1 MLSCRMQRGRRTLHL
16 TGGDFK
22 GWFESLRFRPRLSL
36 QEPLQRTQEETQ
48 KRQTDRS
55 VEDETMR
62 LLLIHADRFEYEAR
76 EKAVREP
83 EPLDESHKKG
93 ALENGLVVFS
103 TVEKNDEQDPGQI
116 ATNAASSIEEVLGW
130 LKTKKVMVYP
140 YAHLSTSLASR
151 EPAISILKA
160 LEEKLVKKGYEVT
173 RSPFGWYKSFTITA
187 KGHPLSELSRTITVD
202 TKSRQ
207 VAPAIQTEYVI
218 MDQEGK
224 LHSPEDFVFSPR
236 DAEFKSLV
244 EKEALKKGLTGGEP
258 HFLDYARRFGIE
270 WESFADV
277 GQMRFGPESNL
288 IMDLLAEYA
297 GQVIRRIGIPILNVK
312 GTNMF
317 DVAVKP
323 IKEHLQLF
331 GSRAYEVK
339 VDERTFV
346 LRYAACFQQFSMVK
360 DWTLSYRTLPFGTF
374 EVADSYRMEQSGEL
388 LLSFRLRK
396 FLMPDLHI
404 YLRNLS
410 EAIEV
415 GKKVHDVIYEE
426 IRKVP
431 REYVSLYNTTRSF
444 FDSHKQ
450 LFIDLVKVE
459 KKPILI
465 NFVPD
470 GIYYWVLNVEYNI
483 VDDLERPREIA
494 TFQIDVGNA
503 ERFGISYTNEKG
515 EKQFPVIIHTAVL
528 GGLERYLFALLDSA
542 LRLEKSGRKPM
553 LPVWVSP
560 VQVRIIPVAKQ
571 FVQPALSL
579 LEQLETAGMRVDLD
593 DREDTIQSRVREA
606 ELSWVPY
613 VVIYGDR
620 EVHGA
625 DLSVRAR
632 SDGKEIKMAVSTLV
646 TRISGELEGYPARS
660 LSYPKLLTQRP
671 GYKRI

>member
-1 MLSCRMQRGRRTLHL
+1 
-16 TGGDFK
+16 
-22 GWFESLRFRPRLSL
+22 
-36 QEPLQRTQEETQ
+36 
-48 KRQTDRS
+48 
-55 VEDETMR
+55 VADETVR
-62 LLLIHADRFEYEAR
+62 LLLVHADRFEYEAR
-76 EKAVREP
+76 EKAVKEP
-83 EPLDESHKKG
+83 EPLDESHKRG

-103 TVEKNDEQDPGQI
+103 TVEKNDEQEPEQI

-130 LKTKKVMVYP
+130 LKTKRVMVYP

-160 LEEKLVKKGYEVT
+160 LEEKLSQKGYEVS

-187 KGHPLSELSRTITVD
+187 KGHPLSELSRTITVE

-207 VAPAIQTEYVI
+207 AAPAIKTEYVI

-224 LHSPEDFVFSPR
+224 LHSPEDFVFGPH

-277 GQMRFGPESNL
+277 GHMRFGPEANL

-360 DWTLSYRTLPFGTF
+360 DWTLSYKTLPFGTF

-404 YLRNLS
+404 YLKS
-410 EAIEV
+410 VGEAIRV
-415 GKKVHDVIYEE
+415 GDKIHRTIYEE
-426 IRKVP
+426 IRKLN

-444 FDSHKQ
+444 FEANKDS
-450 LFIDLVKVE
+450 FMELVKVE
-459 KKPILI
+459 KKPILL
-465 NFVPD
+465 NFVPE
-470 GIYYWVLNVEYNI
+470 GLYYWVLNVEYNI
-483 VDDLERPREIA
+483 IDDLDRPREIG
-494 TFQIDVGNA
+494 TFQIDIGNA
-503 ERFGISYTNEKG
+503 KRFGIAYTDEKG
-515 EKQFPVIIHTAVL
+515 EKQFPVIIHTAVI
-528 GGLERYLFALLDSA
+528 GGLERYLFTLLDSA
-542 LRLEKSGRKPM
+542 VRLERQGKKPM
-553 LPVWVSP
+553 LPAWISP
-560 VQVRIIPVAKQ
+560 AQVRIIPIAKQ
-571 FVQPALSL
+571 FVKQGMKL
-579 LEQLETAGMRVDLD
+579 LETLEKAGIRADLD
-593 DREDTIQSRVREA
+593 DRDDTMQSRVRDA
-606 ELSWVPY
+606 ELSWIPY
-613 VVIYGDR
+613 TIIYG
-620 EVHGA
+620 E
-625 DLSVRAR
+625 
-632 SDGKEIKMAVSTLV
+632 KEIKTKELSIRSRADSKESKVSLTAFLKRFRAEV
-646 TRISGELEGYPARS
+646 EGYPVRPLTYPVL
-660 LSYPKLLTQRP
+660 LSQRP
-671 GYKRI
+671 GYKRM

>member
-1 MLSCRMQRGRRTLHL
+1 
-16 TGGDFK
+16 
-22 GWFESLRFRPRLSL
+22 
-36 QEPLQRTQEETQ
+36 
-48 KRQTDRS
+48 
-55 VEDETMR
+55 MR
-62 LLLIHADRFEYEAR
+62 LLLVHADRFEYEAR
-76 EKAVREP
+76 EKAVKEP
-83 EPLDESHKKG
+83 EPLDESHKRG

-103 TVEKNDEQDPGQI
+103 TVEKNDEQEPEQI

-151 EPAISILKA
+151 EPAIAILKA
-160 LEEKLVKKGYEVT
+160 LEEKLAQKGYEVS

-207 VAPAIQTEYVI
+207 ATPTVKTEYVI
-218 MDQEGK
+218 MDQAGK
-224 LHSPEDFVFSPR
+224 LHSPEDFVFGPH

-244 EKEALKKGLTGGEP
+244 EKEALKRGLTGGEP

-277 GQMRFGPESNL
+277 GQMRFGPEANL

-360 DWTLSYRTLPFGTF
+360 DWTLSYKTLPFGTF

-404 YLRNLS
+404 YLKS
-410 EAIEV
+410 VAEAIRI
-415 GKKVHDVIYEE
+415 GDKIHRTIYEE
-426 IRKVP
+426 IRKLN

-444 FDSHKQ
+444 FEANKDS
-450 LFIDLVKVE
+450 FMELVKVE
-459 KKPILI
+459 KKPILLS
-465 NFVPD
+465 FVPE
-470 GIYYWVLNVEYNI
+470 GLYYWVLNVEYNI
-483 VDDLERPREIA
+483 IDDLDRPREIG

-503 ERFGISYTNEKG
+503 KRFGIAYTDEKG
-515 EKQFPVIIHTAVL
+515 EKQFPVIIHTAVI
-528 GGLERYLFALLDSA
+528 GGLERYLFTLLDSA
-542 LRLEKSGRKPM
+542 VRLERQGKKPM
-553 LPVWVSP
+553 LPIWISP
-560 VQVRIIPVAKQ
+560 VQVRIIPVARQ
-571 FVQPALSL
+571 FVKQGMQL
-579 LEQLETAGMRVDLD
+579 LETLEKAGIRADLD
-593 DREDTIQSRVREA
+593 DRDDTMQSKVRDA
-606 ELSWVPY
+606 ELSWIPY
-613 VVIYGDR
+613 TIIYG
-620 EVHGA
+620 E
-625 DLSVRAR
+625 
-632 SDGKEIKMAVSTLV
+632 KEIETKELSIRSRADSKESKLALAAFLK
-646 TRISGELEGYPARS
+646 RIKAEIEGYPTKS
-660 LSYPKLLTQRP
+660 LTYPILLSQRP
-671 GYKRI
+671 GYKRM

>member
-1 MLSCRMQRGRRTLHL
+1 MQRGRRTLYL
-16 TGGDFK
+16 FGGGFK
-22 GWFESLRFRPRLSL
+22 GWFESLCFRPRLSL
-36 QEPLQRTQEETQ
+36 QKPLQRAQEEAQ
-48 KRQTDRS
+48 ERQADRA

-62 LLLIHADRFEYEAR
+62 LLLVHADRFEYEAR
-76 EKAVREP
+76 EKAVKEP
-83 EPLDESHKKG
+83 EPLDESHKRG

-103 TVEKNDEQDPGQI
+103 TVEKNDEQEPEQI
-116 ATNAASSIEEVLGW
+116 ASNAASSIEEVLGW

-160 LEEKLVKKGYEVT
+160 LEEKLAQKGYEVS

-207 VAPAIQTEYVI
+207 AAPAVKTEYVI

-224 LHSPEDFVFSPR
+224 LHSPEDFVFGPR

-258 HFLDYARRFGIE
+258 HFLDYARRYGIE

-404 YLRNLS
+404 YLKS
-410 EAIEV
+410 VTEAIRI
-415 GKKVHDVIYEE
+415 GDKVHRTIYEE
-426 IRKVP
+426 IRKLN

-444 FDSHKQ
+444 FEANKDS
-450 LFIDLVKVE
+450 FMELVKVE
-459 KKPILI
+459 KKPILL
-465 NFVPD
+465 NFVPE
-470 GIYYWVLNVEYNI
+470 GLYYWVLNVEYNI
-483 VDDLERPREIA
+483 IDDLDRPREIG

-503 ERFGISYTNEKG
+503 KRFGIAYADEKG
-515 EKQFPVIIHTAVL
+515 EKQFPVIIHTAVI
-528 GGLERYLFALLDSA
+528 GGLERYLFTLLDSA
-542 LRLEKSGRKPM
+542 VRLERQGKKPM

-560 VQVRIIPVAKQ
+560 TQVRIIPVSQQ
-571 FVQPALSL
+571 FVRQGMKL
-579 LEQLETAGMRVDLD
+579 LGTLEKAGIRADLD
-593 DREDTIQSRVREA
+593 DRDDTMQSKVRDA
-606 ELSWVPY
+606 ELSWIPFS
-613 VVIYGDR
+613 VIYG
-620 EVHGA
+620 EKEIKTKQ
-625 DLSVRAR
+625 LSVRSRAD
-632 SDGKEIKMAVSTLV
+632 SKESKIGLTAFLKRLK
-646 TRISGELEGYPARS
+646 GEVEGYPVRPLTYPVL
-660 LSYPKLLTQRP
+660 LSQRP
-671 GYKRI
+671 GYKRM

>member
-1 MLSCRMQRGRRTLHL
+1 
-16 TGGDFK
+16 
-22 GWFESLRFRPRLSL
+22 
-36 QEPLQRTQEETQ
+36 
-48 KRQTDRS
+48 
-55 VEDETMR
+55 MR
-62 LLLIHADRFEYEAR
+62 LLLVHADRFEYEAR
-76 EKAVREP
+76 EKAVKEP
-83 EPLDESHKKG
+83 EPLDESHKRG

-103 TVEKNDEQDPGQI
+103 TVEKNDEQEPEQI
-116 ATNAASSIEEVLGW
+116 ASNAASSIEEVLGW

-160 LEEKLVKKGYEVT
+160 LEEKLAQKGYEVS

-207 VAPAIQTEYVI
+207 AAPAVKTEYVI

-224 LHSPEDFVFSPR
+224 LHSPEDFVFGPR

-258 HFLDYARRFGIE
+258 HFLDYARRYGIE

-404 YLRNLS
+404 YLKS
-410 EAIEV
+410 VTEAIRI
-415 GKKVHDVIYEE
+415 GDKVHRTIYEE
-426 IRKVP
+426 IRKLN

-444 FDSHKQ
+444 FEANKDS
-450 LFIDLVKVE
+450 FMELVKVE
-459 KKPILI
+459 KKPILL
-465 NFVPD
+465 NFVPE
-470 GIYYWVLNVEYNI
+470 GLYYWVLNVEYNI
-483 VDDLERPREIA
+483 IDDLDRPREIG

-503 ERFGISYTNEKG
+503 KRFGIAYADEKG
-515 EKQFPVIIHTAVL
+515 EKQFPVIIHTAVI
-528 GGLERYLFALLDSA
+528 GGLERYLFTLLDSA
-542 LRLEKSGRKPM
+542 VRLERQGKKPM

-560 VQVRIIPVAKQ
+560 TQVRIIPVSQQ
-571 FVQPALSL
+571 FVRQGMKL
-579 LEQLETAGMRVDLD
+579 LGTLEKAGIRADLD
-593 DREDTIQSRVREA
+593 DRDDTMQSKVRDA
-606 ELSWVPY
+606 ELSWIPFS
-613 VVIYGDR
+613 VIYG
-620 EVHGA
+620 EKEIKTKQ
-625 DLSVRAR
+625 LSVRSRAD
-632 SDGKEIKMAVSTLV
+632 SKESKIGLTAFLKRLK
-646 TRISGELEGYPARS
+646 GEVEGYPVRPLTYPVL
-660 LSYPKLLTQRP
+660 LSQRP
-671 GYKRI
+671 GYKRM

>member
-1 MLSCRMQRGRRTLHL
+1 L
-16 TGGDFK
+16 
-22 GWFESLRFRPRLSL
+22 
-36 QEPLQRTQEETQ
+36 
-48 KRQTDRS
+48 
-55 VEDETMR
+55 R
-62 LLLIHADRFEYEAR
+62 LLLIHADRFEYETR
-76 EKAVREP
+76 EKAVKEP
-83 EPLDESHKKG
+83 EPLDDSHRKG
-93 ALENGLVVFS
+93 ALEDGLVVFS
-103 TVEKNDEQDPGQI
+103 TVEKNDEQDPEQI
-116 ATNAASSIEEVLGW
+116 TTNAASSIEEVLGW

-151 EPAISILKA
+151 EPAISILKT
-160 LEEKLVKKGYEVT
+160 LEDKLVQRGYEVS

-207 VAPAIQTEYVI
+207 VAPAVKTEYVI
-218 MDQEGK
+218 MDQTGK
-224 LHSPEDFVFSPR
+224 LHSPEDFQFGPK

-277 GQMRFGPESNL
+277 GQMRFGPEANL

-404 YLRNLS
+404 YLKS
-410 EAIEV
+410 VGEAIKI
-415 GKKVHDVIYEE
+415 GDKIHRTIHEE
-426 IRKVP
+426 IRKLN

-444 FDSHKQ
+444 FEANRDTFME
-450 LFIDLVKVE
+450 LAKVE
-459 KKPILI
+459 KKPILL
-465 NFVPD
+465 NFVPE
-470 GIYYWVLNVEYNI
+470 GLYYWVLNVEYNI
-483 VDDLERPREIA
+483 IDDLDRPREIG
-494 TFQIDVGNA
+494 TFQIDIGNA
-503 ERFGISYTNEKG
+503 KRFGIAYTDEKG
-515 EKQFPVIIHTAVL
+515 EKQFPVIIHTAVI
-528 GGLERYLFALLDSA
+528 GGLERYLFTLLDSA
-542 LRLEKSGRKPM
+542 VRLERQGKKPM
-553 LPVWVSP
+553 LPVWISP
-560 VQVRIIPVAKQ
+560 AQVRIIPIANHFVKQ
-571 FVQPALSL
+571 GMKL
-579 LEQLETAGMRVDLD
+579 LETLEKAGIRADLD
-593 DREDTIQSRVREA
+593 DRDDTMQSKVRDA
-606 ELSWVPY
+606 ELSWIPY
-613 VVIYGDR
+613 TIIYG
-620 EVHGA
+620 E
-625 DLSVRAR
+625 
-632 SDGKEIKMAVSTLV
+632 KEIKTKELSIRSRADAKESKITLAAFLKRFKAEV
-646 TRISGELEGYPARS
+646 EGYPIKPLTYPTL
-660 LSYPKLLTQRP
+660 LSQRP
-671 GYKRI
+671 GYKRM

>member
-1 MLSCRMQRGRRTLHL
+1 
-16 TGGDFK
+16 
-22 GWFESLRFRPRLSL
+22 
-36 QEPLQRTQEETQ
+36 
-48 KRQTDRS
+48 
-55 VEDETMR
+55 MR
-62 LLLIHADRFEYEAR
+62 LLLVHADRFEYEAR
-76 EKAVREP
+76 EKAVKEP

-103 TVEKNDEQDPGQI
+103 TVEKNDEQEPEQI
-116 ATNAASSIEEVLGW
+116 ASNAASSIEEVLGW
-130 LKTKKVMVYP
+130 LKTRKVMVYP

-160 LEEKLVKKGYEVT
+160 LEEKLSQKGYEVS

-207 VAPAIQTEYVI
+207 VAPAVKTEYVV
-218 MDQEGK
+218 MDLEGK
-224 LHSPEDFVFSPR
+224 LHSPEDFVFGPH

-277 GQMRFGPESNL
+277 GHMRFGPEANL

-404 YLRNLS
+404 YLKS
-410 EAIEV
+410 VGEAIRI
-415 GKKVHDVIYEE
+415 GDKVHRTIYEE
-426 IRKVP
+426 IRKLN

-444 FDSHKQ
+444 FEANKDS
-450 LFIDLVKVE
+450 FMELVKVE
-459 KKPILI
+459 KKPILL
-465 NFVPD
+465 NFVPE
-470 GIYYWVLNVEYNI
+470 GLYYWVLNVEYNI
-483 VDDLERPREIA
+483 IDDLDRPREIG
-494 TFQIDVGNA
+494 TFQIDIGNA
-503 ERFGISYTNEKG
+503 KRFGIAYTDEKG
-515 EKQFPVIIHTAVL
+515 EKQFPVIIHTAVI
-528 GGLERYLFALLDSA
+528 GGLERYLFTLLDSA
-542 LRLEKSGRKPM
+542 VRLERRGKKPM
-553 LPVWVSP
+553 LPVWISP
-560 VQVRIIPVAKQ
+560 AQVRIIPIAKQ
-571 FVQPALSL
+571 FVKQGMEL
-579 LEQLETAGMRVDLD
+579 LETLEKAGIRADLD
-593 DREDTIQSRVREA
+593 DRDDTMQSKVRDA
-606 ELSWVPY
+606 ELSWIPY
-613 VVIYGDR
+613 TIIYG
-620 EVHGA
+620 E
-625 DLSVRAR
+625 
-632 SDGKEIKMAVSTLV
+632 KEIETK
-646 TRISGELEGYPARS
+646 ELSIRSRADSKESKLALTAFLERVKAEVEGYPTKRLTYPTL
-660 LSYPKLLTQRP
+660 LSQRP
-671 GYKRI
+671 GYKRT

>member
-1 MLSCRMQRGRRTLHL
+1 
-16 TGGDFK
+16 
-22 GWFESLRFRPRLSL
+22 
-36 QEPLQRTQEETQ
+36 
-48 KRQTDRS
+48 
-55 VEDETMR
+55 MR
-62 LLLIHADRFEYEAR
+62 LLLVHADRFEYEAR
-76 EKAVREP
+76 EKAVKEP
-83 EPLDESHKKG
+83 EPLDEAHKKG

-103 TVEKNDEQDPGQI
+103 TVEKNDEQEPEQI

-160 LEEKLVKKGYEVT
+160 LEEKLSRKGYEVS

-202 TKSRQ
+202 TRSRQ
-207 VAPAIQTEYVI
+207 VAPAVKTEYVI
-218 MDQEGK
+218 MDLEGK
-224 LHSPEDFVFSPR
+224 LHSPEDFVFGPH

-277 GQMRFGPESNL
+277 GHMRFGPEANL

-404 YLRNLS
+404 YLKS
-410 EAIEV
+410 VGEAIRI
-415 GKKVHDVIYEE
+415 GDKIHRIIYEE
-426 IRKVP
+426 IRKLN

-444 FDSHKQ
+444 FEANKDS
-450 LFIDLVKVE
+450 FMELVKVE
-459 KKPILI
+459 KKPILL
-465 NFVPD
+465 NFVPE
-470 GIYYWVLNVEYNI
+470 GLYYWVLNVEYNI
-483 VDDLERPREIA
+483 IDDLDRPREIG
-494 TFQIDVGNA
+494 TFQIDIGNA
-503 ERFGISYTNEKG
+503 KRFGIAYTDVKG
-515 EKQFPVIIHTAVL
+515 EKQFPVIIHTAVI
-528 GGLERYLFALLDSA
+528 GGLERYLFTLLDSA
-542 LRLEKSGRKPM
+542 VRLERQGRKPM
-553 LPVWVSP
+553 LPVWISP
-560 VQVRIIPVAKQ
+560 AQVRIIPVAKQ
-571 FVQPALSL
+571 FVKEGMEL
-579 LEQLETAGMRVDLD
+579 LETLEKAGVRADLD
-593 DREDTIQSRVREA
+593 DRDDTMQSKVRDA
-606 ELSWVPY
+606 ELSWIPY
-613 VVIYGDR
+613 TIIYG
-620 EVHGA
+620 E
-625 DLSVRAR
+625 
-632 SDGKEIKMAVSTLV
+632 KEIETKELSIRSRADSKESKVGLAAFLKRV
-646 TRISGELEGYPARS
+646 KAELEGYPS
-660 LSYPKLLTQRP
+660 KTLTYPTLLSQRP
-671 GYKRI
+671 GYKRM

>member
-1 MLSCRMQRGRRTLHL
+1 
-16 TGGDFK
+16 
-22 GWFESLRFRPRLSL
+22 
-36 QEPLQRTQEETQ
+36 
-48 KRQTDRS
+48 
-55 VEDETMR
+55 MR
-62 LLLIHADRFEYEAR
+62 LLLVHADRFEYEAR
-76 EKAVREP
+76 EKAVKEP
-83 EPLDESHKKG
+83 EPLNESHKKG

-103 TVEKNDEQDPGQI
+103 TVEKNDEQEPEQI

-130 LKTKKVMVYP
+130 LKTKKVMLYP

-160 LEEKLVKKGYEVT
+160 LEERLAQKGYEVS

-207 VAPAIQTEYVI
+207 AAPAVKTEYVI

-224 LHSPEDFVFSPR
+224 LHPPEDFVFGPY

-244 EKEALKKGLTGGEP
+244 EKEALKRGLTGGEP

-404 YLRNLS
+404 YLKS
-410 EAIEV
+410 VAEAIRI
-415 GKKVHDVIYEE
+415 GDKIHRTIYEE
-426 IRKVP
+426 IRKLN

-444 FDSHKQ
+444 FEANKDS
-450 LFIDLVKVE
+450 FMELVKVE
-459 KKPILI
+459 KKPILL
-465 NFVPD
+465 NFVPE
-470 GIYYWVLNVEYNI
+470 GLYYWVLNVEYNI
-483 VDDLERPREIA
+483 IDDLDRPREIG

-503 ERFGISYTNEKG
+503 KRFGISYADEKG
-515 EKQFPVIIHTAVL
+515 EKQFPVIIHTAVI
-528 GGLERYLFALLDSA
+528 GGLERYLFTLLDSA
-542 LRLEKSGRKPM
+542 VRLERQGRKPM
-553 LPVWVSP
+553 LPVWIAP
-560 VQVRIIPVAKQ
+560 AQVRIIPVSQQ
-571 FVQPALSL
+571 FVKQGLEL
-579 LEQLETAGMRVDLD
+579 LGELEKAGIRADLD
-593 DREDTIQSRVREA
+593 DRDDTMQSKVRDA
-606 ELSWVPY
+606 ELSWIPY
-613 VVIYGDR
+613 TIIYG
-620 EVHGA
+620 EKEISTKE
-625 DLSVRAR
+625 LSVRSRAD
-632 SDGKEIKMAVSTLV
+632 SKESKIALTPFLKRFKAEV
-646 TRISGELEGYPARS
+646 EGYPVRPLTYPAL
-660 LSYPKLLTQRP
+660 LSQRP
-671 GYKRI
+671 GYKRM

>member
-1 MLSCRMQRGRRTLHL
+1 
-16 TGGDFK
+16 
-22 GWFESLRFRPRLSL
+22 
-36 QEPLQRTQEETQ
+36 
-48 KRQTDRS
+48 
-55 VEDETMR
+55 MR

-76 EKAVREP
+76 EKAVKEP
-83 EPLDESHKKG
+83 EPLDDSHKRG
-93 ALENGLVVFS
+93 TLEDGLVVFS
-103 TVEKNDEQDPGQI
+103 TVEKNDEQEPEQI

-140 YAHLSTSLASR
+140 YAHLSTNLASR

-160 LEEKLVKKGYEVT
+160 LEEKLAQKGYEVT
-173 RSPFGWYKSFTITA
+173 RSPFGWYKSFTIAA

-207 VAPAIQTEYVI
+207 ASPPVKTEYVI
-218 MDQEGK
+218 MDQNGK
-224 LHSPEDFVFSPR
+224 LHSPEDFEFGPH
-236 DAEFKSLV
+236 DAEFRSLV

-270 WESFADV
+270 WEPFADV
-277 GQMRFGPESNL
+277 GQMRFGPEANL

-360 DWTLSYRTLPFGTF
+360 DWALSYRTLPFGTF

-404 YLRNLS
+404 YLKS
-410 EAIEV
+410 VGEAIRV
-415 GKKVHDVIYEE
+415 GDNIHRTIYEE
-426 IRKVP
+426 IRKLN

-444 FDSHKQ
+444 FEANKAA
-450 LFIDLVKVE
+450 FMELVKVE
-459 KKPILI
+459 KKPILL
-465 NFVPD
+465 NFVPE
-470 GIYYWVLNVEYNI
+470 GLYYWVLNVEYNI
-483 VDDLERPREIA
+483 IDDLDRPREIG
-494 TFQIDVGNA
+494 TFQIDIGNA
-503 ERFGISYTNEKG
+503 KRFGIAYTDEKG
-515 EKQFPVIIHTAVL
+515 EKQFPVIIHTAVI
-528 GGLERYLFALLDSA
+528 GGLERYLFTLLDSA
-542 LRLEKSGRKPM
+542 VRLERQGKKPM

-571 FVQPALSL
+571 FVKQGMKM
-579 LEQLETAGMRVDLD
+579 LETLEKSGIRADID
-593 DREDTIQSRVREA
+593 DRDDTMQSKIRDA
-606 ELSWVPY
+606 ELSWIPY
-613 VVIYGDR
+613 SVIYGER
-620 EVHGA
+620 
-625 DLSVRAR
+625 
-632 SDGKEIKMAVSTLV
+632 EIKTKKLSIRSRADAKESKITLAAFLKRFKAEV
-646 TRISGELEGYPARS
+646 EGYPVKP
-660 LSYPKLLTQRP
+660 LSYPTLISQRP
-671 GYKRI
+671 GYKRM

>member
-1 MLSCRMQRGRRTLHL
+1 
-16 TGGDFK
+16 
-22 GWFESLRFRPRLSL
+22 
-36 QEPLQRTQEETQ
+36 
-48 KRQTDRS
+48 
-55 VEDETMR
+55 VR
-62 LLLIHADRFEYEAR
+62 LLLVHADRFEYEVR
-76 EKAVREP
+76 EKAVKEP
-83 EPLDESHKKG
+83 EPLDESHKRG

-103 TVEKNDEQDPGQI
+103 TVEKNDEQEPEQI
-116 ATNAASSIEEVLGW
+116 ATNAASSIEEVLVW
-130 LKTKKVMVYP
+130 LKTKRVMVYP

-160 LEEKLVKKGYEVT
+160 LEEKLAQKGYEVS

-207 VAPAIQTEYVI
+207 AAPAVKTEYVI
-218 MDQEGK
+218 MDLEGK
-224 LHSPEDFVFSPR
+224 LHSPEDFAFGPH

-277 GQMRFGPESNL
+277 GHMRFGPEANL

-317 DVAVKP
+317 DAAVKP

-360 DWTLSYRTLPFGTF
+360 DWTLSYKTLPFGTF

-404 YLRNLS
+404 YLKS
-410 EAIEV
+410 VGEAIRI
-415 GKKVHDVIYEE
+415 GDKIHRTIYEE
-426 IRKVP
+426 IRKLN

-444 FDSHKQ
+444 FEANKDS
-450 LFIDLVKVE
+450 FMELVKVE
-459 KKPILI
+459 KKPILL
-465 NFVPD
+465 NFVPE
-470 GIYYWVLNVEYNI
+470 GLYYWVLNVEYNI
-483 VDDLERPREIA
+483 IDDLDRPREIG

-503 ERFGISYTNEKG
+503 RRFGIAYTDEKG
-515 EKQFPVIIHTAVL
+515 EKQFPVIIHTAVI
-528 GGLERYLFALLDSA
+528 GGLERYLFTLLDSA
-542 LRLEKSGRKPM
+542 VRLERQRKKPM
-553 LPVWVSP
+553 LPAWISP
-560 VQVRIIPVAKQ
+560 AQVRIIPVAKQ
-571 FVQPALSL
+571 FVEQGLKL
-579 LEQLETAGMRVDLD
+579 LEALEKAGMRADLD
-593 DREDTIQSRVREA
+593 DRDDTMQSKVRDA
-606 ELSWVPY
+606 ELSWIPY
-613 VVIYGDR
+613 TIIYG
-620 EVHGA
+620 E
-625 DLSVRAR
+625 
-632 SDGKEIKMAVSTLV
+632 KEIKTKELSIRSRSDSKESKVSLTAFLRRFRAEV
-646 TRISGELEGYPARS
+646 EGYPVRPLTYPVL
-660 LSYPKLLTQRP
+660 LSQRP
-671 GYKRI
+671 GYKRM

>member
-1 MLSCRMQRGRRTLHL
+1 
-16 TGGDFK
+16 
-22 GWFESLRFRPRLSL
+22 
-36 QEPLQRTQEETQ
+36 
-48 KRQTDRS
+48 
-55 VEDETMR
+55 MR
-62 LLLIHADRFEYEAR
+62 LLLVHADRFEYEAR
-76 EKAVREP
+76 EKAVKEP
-83 EPLDESHKKG
+83 EPLDDAHKKG
-93 ALENGLVVFS
+93 GLENGLVVFS
-103 TVEKNDEQDPGQI
+103 TVEKNDEQEPEQI

-130 LKTKKVMVYP
+130 LKTNKVMVYP

-151 EPAISILKA
+151 EPAISILKS
-160 LEEKLVKKGYEVT
+160 LEEKLAQKGYEVS
-173 RSPFGWYKSFTITA
+173 RSPFGWYKSFTIAA

-207 VAPAIQTEYVI
+207 AGPAVKTEYVI
-218 MDQEGK
+218 MDQAGK
-224 LHSPEDFVFSPR
+224 LHSPEDFAFGPH

-244 EKEALKKGLTGGEP
+244 EKEALKRGLTGGDP

-277 GQMRFGPESNL
+277 GQMRFGPEANL

-404 YLRNLS
+404 YLKS
-410 EAIEV
+410 VAEAIRI
-415 GKKVHDVIYEE
+415 GDKIHRTIYEE
-426 IRKVP
+426 IRKLN

-444 FDSHKQ
+444 FEANKDS
-450 LFIDLVKVE
+450 FMELVKVE
-459 KKPILI
+459 KKPILL
-465 NFVPD
+465 NFVPE
-470 GIYYWVLNVEYNI
+470 GLYYWVLNVEYNI
-483 VDDLERPREIA
+483 IDDLDRPREIG

-503 ERFGISYTNEKG
+503 KRFGIAYTDEKG
-515 EKQFPVIIHTAVL
+515 EKQFPVIIHTAVI
-528 GGLERYLFALLDSA
+528 GGLERYLFTLLDSA
-542 LRLEKSGRKPM
+542 VRLEREGKKPM
-553 LPVWVSP
+553 LPIWISP
-560 VQVRIIPVAKQ
+560 VQVRIIPIAKQ
-571 FVQPALSL
+571 FVKQGMTL
-579 LEQLETAGMRVDLD
+579 LETLENAGIRADLD
-593 DREDTIQSRVREA
+593 DRDDTMQSKVRDA
-606 ELSWVPY
+606 ELSWIPY
-613 VVIYGDR
+613 TVIYG
-620 EVHGA
+620 E
-625 DLSVRAR
+625 
-632 SDGKEIKMAVSTLV
+632 KEIETK
-646 TRISGELEGYPARS
+646 ELSIRS
-660 LSYPKLLTQRP
+660 RADSKES
-671 GYKRI
+671 

>member
-1 MLSCRMQRGRRTLHL
+1 
-16 TGGDFK
+16 
-22 GWFESLRFRPRLSL
+22 
-36 QEPLQRTQEETQ
+36 
-48 KRQTDRS
+48 
-55 VEDETMR
+55 MR
-62 LLLIHADRFEYEAR
+62 LLLVHADRFEYEAR
-76 EKAVREP
+76 EKAVKEP
-83 EPLDESHKKG
+83 EPLDESHKRG

-103 TVEKNDEQDPGQI
+103 TVEKNDEQEPEQI
-116 ATNAASSIEEVLGW
+116 ATNAASSIEEVLRW

-140 YAHLSTSLASR
+140 YAHLSTNLASR

-160 LEEKLVKKGYEVT
+160 LEEKLTQKGYEVS

-207 VAPAIQTEYVI
+207 ASPAVKTEYVI

-224 LHSPEDFVFSPR
+224 LHSPEDFVFGPH

-404 YLRNLS
+404 YLKS
-410 EAIEV
+410 VAEAIRI
-415 GKKVHDVIYEE
+415 GDKIHRTIYEE
-426 IRKVP
+426 IRKLN

-444 FDSHKQ
+444 FEANKDA
-450 LFIDLVKVE
+450 FMELVKVE
-459 KKPILI
+459 KKPILL
-465 NFVPD
+465 NFVPE
-470 GIYYWVLNVEYNI
+470 GLYYWVLNVEYNI
-483 VDDLERPREIA
+483 IDDLDRPREIG

-503 ERFGISYTNEKG
+503 KRFGISYADEKG
-515 EKQFPVIIHTAVL
+515 EKQFPVIIHTAVI
-528 GGLERYLFALLDSA
+528 GGLERYLFTLLDSA
-542 LRLEKSGRKPM
+542 VRLERQGRKPM
-553 LPVWVSP
+553 LPVWIAP
-560 VQVRIIPVAKQ
+560 AQVRIIPVSQQ
-571 FVQPALSL
+571 FVKQGMEL
-579 LEQLETAGMRVDLD
+579 LGELEKAGIRADLD
-593 DREDTIQSRVREA
+593 DRDDTMQSKVRDA
-606 ELSWVPY
+606 ELSWIPY
-613 VVIYGDR
+613 TIIYG
-620 EVHGA
+620 EKEISA
-625 DLSVRAR
+625 KELSVRSRA
-632 SDGKEIKMAVSTLV
+632 SSKESKIALTPFLKQFKNEV
-646 TRISGELEGYPARS
+646 EGYPIRPLTYPAL
-660 LSYPKLLTQRP
+660 LSQRP
-671 GYKRI
+671 GYKRM